1 MARHSEIAS
10 RQGPGQEVE
19 SENRARLRMISAQ
32 SENANPIVALA
43 ALVLIYTMYGR
54 VETQGLLIWAAFMG
68 ITAVWRFL
76 ISRRIRARVPEA
88 RESELRRYER
98 ILLEGTAISA
108 VAMGSAFWLIALSGD
123 LYARMVVTLIS
134 MVHMVAVLLY
144 LTPHFKDRLIRTAGN
159 VGQGMLFWLGLG
171 TGEAPYWEVLV
182 VYVGLFWCILVFGR
196 EQLRQFH
203 ESLRV
208 RNENAALLQQL
219 EADREVIQSAL
230 TEARQANEGKSRFLA
245 AASHDLRQPLH
256 ALTMFLGTLSF
267 HVTTDDARRLLGRV
281 QDTVRMLEEQ
291 FNSLLDMS
299 RFDVGAVKADQR
311 PFRLDAT
318 VQRVVEEFR
327 PVAEARSLRLTVE
340 TRIAMAQSDPV
351 LISRLL
357 RNLVDNAVKYT
368 SEGAVVVRLTGQDGA
383 WTVEV
388 ADTGPGIAL
397 DQQQRI
403 FDEYVQLANPARQ
416 RRHGVGL
423 GLAIVKRIDKLLG
436 LQLQLR
442 SIPGQGSSFS
452 IVVSAASEEAAD
464 SQLHPAVDSTAFRT
478 HALIWAL
485 DDDPMVLDSLRAQLE
500 AWGARV
506 RTFTR
511 AEDLLATAAGDDARP
526 DWVLTDDMLG
536 TTLSGL
542 QAAQLLARDHGIRN
556 VCLIT
561 GNTEPERLALLRASG
576 FAVIVKPATPEQLIA
591 VIGRPA
597 SWQADLDPASLD

>member
-1 MARHSEIAS
+1 
-10 RQGPGQEVE
+10 
-19 SENRARLRMISAQ
+19 MISAQ

-43 ALVLIYTMYGR
+43 AVVLIYTMFGR

-68 ITAVWRFL
+68 TTAVWRFL

-88 RESELRRYER
+88 RDSELRRYER
-98 ILLEGTAISA
+98 VLLEGTAISS

-144 LTPHFKDRLIRTAGN
+144 LTPHFKDRIIRTAGN
-159 VGQGMLFWLGLG
+159 IGQGMLFWLGLG

-182 VYVGLFWCILVFGR
+182 VYVGLFWCVLVFGR

-208 RNENAALLQQL
+208 RNENAVLLQQL
-219 EADREVIQSAL
+219 EADREVIQNAL
-230 TEARQANEGKSRFLA
+230 TEARQANESKSRFLA

-256 ALTMFLGTLSF
+256 ALTMFLGTLGF
-267 HVTTDDARRLLGRV
+267 HVTSDDARRLLGRV

-299 RFDVGAVKADQR
+299 RFDVGAVKADHR
-311 PFRLDAT
+311 PFRLDAI
-318 VQRVVEEFR
+318 VQRVVEELR
-327 PVAEARSLRLTVE
+327 PVAEARSLELSAE
-340 TRIAMAQSDPV
+340 TSIAMAQSDPV
-351 LISRLL
+351 LIGRLL
-357 RNLVDNAVKYT
+357 RNLIDNAVKYT
-368 SEGAVVVRLTGQDGA
+368 SEGTVSVRLTVQKGA
-383 WTVEV
+383 WMVEV
-388 ADTGPGIAL
+388 VDTGAGIAPE
-397 DQQQRI
+397 QQQRI

-423 GLAIVKRIDKLLG
+423 GLAIVKRIDRLLG

-442 SIPGQGSSFS
+442 STPGQGSNFS
-452 IVVSAASEEAAD
+452 IVVPAASVEAD
-464 SQLHPAVDSTAFRT
+464 DPPFRPAVDSTSFRT
-478 HALIWAL
+478 DALVWAL

-506 RTFTR
+506 RTFKH
-511 AEDLLATAAGDDARP
+511 AEDLLDAAASDITLP

-542 QAAQLLARDHGIRN
+542 QTAQLLARDHGIGN
-556 VCLIT
+556 VILIT
-561 GNTEPERLALLRASG
+561 GNTEPDRLAQLRASG
-576 FAVIVKPATPEQLIA
+576 FAVIVKPATPELLIA
-591 VIGRPA
+591 AIGRPA
-597 SWQADLDPASLD
+597 SLRADADSASLD